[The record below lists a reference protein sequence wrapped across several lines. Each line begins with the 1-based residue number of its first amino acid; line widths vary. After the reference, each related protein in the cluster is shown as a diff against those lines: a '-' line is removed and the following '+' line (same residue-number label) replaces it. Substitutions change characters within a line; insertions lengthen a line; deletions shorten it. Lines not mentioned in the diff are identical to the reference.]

1 MVGEL
6 RLLTR
11 AWCVAREMTGRT
23 PSTVLIDRL
32 LDERSATMVLS
43 TTVAGE
49 VLSVLG
55 EIRLILEEI
64 RTLIQ
69 DTRKG

>member
-1 MVGEL
+1 MPPIPPGEQPAS
-6 RLLTR
+6 RDD
-11 AWCVAREMTGRT
+11 MT
-23 PSTVLIDRL
+23 
-32 LDERSATMVLS
+32 
-43 TTVAGE
+43 E

>member
-1 MVGEL
+1 
-6 RLLTR
+6 
-11 AWCVAREMTGRT
+11 MTGRT

>member
-1 MVGEL
+1 VNFQGSTQPPMPPIPPGE
-6 RLLTR
+6 RPASR
-11 AWCVAREMTGRT
+11 DDMT
-23 PSTVLIDRL
+23 
-32 LDERSATMVLS
+32 
-43 TTVAGE
+43 E

-64 RTLIQ
+64 RTLMP

>member
-1 MVGEL
+1 MSLQGPYTAGGTQPPMPPIPPGE
-6 RLLTR
+6 RPASR
-11 AWCVAREMTGRT
+11 DDMT
-23 PSTVLIDRL
+23 
-32 LDERSATMVLS
+32 
-43 TTVAGE
+43 E

>member
-1 MVGEL
+1 MHC
-6 RLLTR
+6 R
-11 AWCVAREMTGRT
+11 ADAAAHAPDPAWGT
-23 PSTVLIDRL
+23 PASRD
-32 LDERSATMVLS
+32 DMA
-43 TTVAGE
+43 E

>member
-1 MVGEL
+1 VSFQGPYTAGQTQPPMPPIPPGE
-6 RLLTR
+6 RPASR
-11 AWCVAREMTGRT
+11 DDMT
-23 PSTVLIDRL
+23 
-32 LDERSATMVLS
+32 
-43 TTVAGE
+43 E

>member
-1 MVGEL
+1 MPPIPPGE
-6 RLLTR
+6 RPASR
-11 AWCVAREMTGRT
+11 DDMT
-23 PSTVLIDRL
+23 
-32 LDERSATMVLS
+32 
-43 TTVAGE
+43 E

-69 DTRKG
+69 DTRKGLRLGLSSLLGWRAVP